1 MKENFTDILRN
12 YVDYRLEQ
20 VHTAIPGKIESY
32 DENTRLAKVLPLVKM
47 KNSKSVDIPLPVID
61 NVPVIFPASSAFSLV
76 WALRSGDG
84 CLILFTEAGIGNF
97 LNSGGTSQ
105 VAADDQSRHALTDAV
120 CIPGL
125 YPPSGLPTSI
135 ASFEVDATGLYE
147 VKNQVE
153 TLGGLVADLIQEI
166 ENIQTFGSP
175 SQHVLL
181 PSSIVALEVIKARFA
196 LLLKGGG

>member
-12 YVDYRLEQ
+12 YTDYRLEQ

-32 DENTRLAKVLPLVKM
+32 DESTRLAKVLPLVKM
-47 KNSKSVDIPLPVID
+47 KNTKSIDIPLPVVD

-76 WALRSGDG
+76 WALQSGDG
-84 CLILFTEAGIGNF
+84 CLILFTEAGIGNY
-97 LNSGGTSQ
+97 LNSSGTSQ
-105 VAADDQSRHALTDAV
+105 VNADDQSRHALTDAI

-125 YPPSGLPTSI
+125 YPPSGIPSSL
-135 ASFEVDATGLYE
+135 ASFEVDDAGMYE

-153 TLGGLVADLIQEI
+153 SLGGLIGELIQTI

-175 SQHVLL
+175 SQHVLQ
-181 PSSIVALEVIKARFA
+181 PTSIAALELIKARFA
-196 LLLKGGG
+196 LLLKGG